1 MKTKNKILHS
11 FLTLLTIKMSGQ
23 ILNDTCL
30 VKQEYL
36 KELAPL
42 TKVYKNGDSGSEVLK
57 IKEWLM
63 LWQLN
68 ENYVDLILELDTT
81 FNDEAERLVKEIQKF
96 LNLEPTGVV
105 NQTTWQAIVN
115 PLNSAFNL
123 DSYNNLSI
131 RKR

>member
-1 MKTKNKILHS
+1 
-11 FLTLLTIKMSGQ
+11 
-23 ILNDTCL
+23 
-30 VKQEYL
+30 
-36 KELAPL
+36 
-42 TKVYKNGDSGSEVLK
+42 
-57 IKEWLM
+57 
-63 LWQLN
+63 
-68 ENYVDLILELDTT
+68 LILELDTT

-131 RKR
+131 REKMKYFATKHLQFRSSELDEDNIGPWVRSYMNGYDVEISSRFFMIVEQIGVQNLS